1 MIGKE
6 IYNLCKKLFP
16 LNRSLT
22 GDGNR
27 LTLNILKKY
36 YKKLSIKEIK
46 SGTKVYDW
54 KIPMEWNVKEA
65 WIKTPNGNKIADF
78 QKNNLHLVGYSHQIK
93 KLMNFNSLKKKL
105 NFLKNQPKA
114 IPYVTSYYKKNWG
127 FCISFNEFKKLKKKG
142 TYEINI
148 DSKFTKGSLTYG
160 EILIP
165 GKSKKEVFLSTYICH
180 PSMANNEL
188 SGPAVTIFLA
198 KWIAKKKRKYTYRI
212 VFIPETIGSISYLS
226 RNKNKL
232 KKNVVAGFN
241 ITCVG
246 DNRSY
251 SYVPSRNGDTLSDRV
266 GLQVLRNIT
275 KKYKKYSWL
284 DRGGDER
291 QYCSPGIDLP
301 IATIMRTKYATYKE
315 YHTSLDNLNNVVSPR
330 GLNGGFNLI
339 KKAIETIENNVYFIS
354 RFYCEPQMSKRNL
367 YPSLSRKNIY
377 KNTRLIM
384 NVLTYCDGKHS
395 ISDLSKK
402 LSKSQ
407 TEIKKIIKKLIKK
420 KVIKQINEFNNNE
433 I

>member
-1 MIGKE
+1 MIGKK

-27 LTLNILKKY
+27 QTLNILKKY
-36 YKKLSIKEIK
+36 YKNLSIKEMK
-46 SGTKVYDW
+46 SGSKVYDW
-54 KIPMEWNVKEA
+54 QIPLEWNVKEA

-78 QKNNLHLVGYSHQIK
+78 KKNNLHLVGYSHRIK
-93 KLMNFNSLKKKL
+93 KLINFKNLKKRL
-105 NFLKNQPKA
+105 YFLKNQPTA
-114 IPYVTSYYKKNWG
+114 IPYVTSYYKKSWG
-127 FCISFNEFKKLKKKG
+127 FCISFNEFKKLKNNG
-142 TYEINI
+142 TYEVNI
-148 DSKFTKGSLTYG
+148 DSKFHKGSLTYG
-160 EILIP
+160 EIFIP
-165 GKSKKEVFLSTYICH
+165 GRSKKEIFLSTYICH

-198 KWIAKKKRKYTYRI
+198 KWIAKKKRKYSYRI
-212 VFIPETIGSISYLS
+212 VFVPETIGSISYLS
-226 RNKNKL
+226 KNKNKL
-232 KKNVVAGFN
+232 KKNVIAGFN

-266 GLQVLRNIT
+266 GLYVLKNIT
-275 KKYKKYSWL
+275 KNYKKYSWL
-284 DRGGDER
+284 DRGSDER

-301 IATIMRTKYATYKE
+301 IATIMRTKYGTYKE
-315 YHTSLDNLNNVVSPR
+315 YHTSLDNLNTVVSSQ

-339 KKAIETIENNVYFIS
+339 KKAIETIEKNVYFIS
-354 RFYCEPQMSKRNL
+354 RFYGEAQMSKRNL
-367 YPSLSRKNIY
+367 YPTLSKKNIY
-377 KNTRLIM
+377 KNNRLIM

-395 ISDLSKK
+395 IFDLSEK

-407 TEIKKIIKKLIKK
+407 IEIKKIIKILIKK
-420 KVIKQINEFNNNE
+420 KIIKQINEFQNYE

>member
-1 MIGKE
+1 MIGNE
-6 IYNLCKKLFP
+6 IYSLCKKLFP

-27 LTLNILKKY
+27 QTLNILKKY
-36 YKKLSIKEIK
+36 YKNLSIKEIK

-54 KIPMEWNVKEA
+54 KIPLEWNVKEA

-78 QKNNLHLVGYSHQIK
+78 KKNNLHLVGYSHRVK
-93 KLMNFNSLKKKL
+93 KTLNFKNLKKKL
-105 NFLKNQPKA
+105 NYLKNQPNA

-127 FCISFNEFKKLKKKG
+127 FCISFNEFKKLKKNG

-148 DSKFTKGSLTYG
+148 DSKFKKGSLTYG

-165 GKSKKEVFLSTYICH
+165 GRSKKEVFLSTYICH

-198 KWIAKKKRKYTYRI
+198 KWIAKKKRKYSYRI
-212 VFIPETIGSISYLS
+212 IFIPETIGSISYLS
-226 RNKNKL
+226 KNKNKL

-251 SYVPSRNGDTLSDRV
+251 SYLPSRNGDTLSDRV
-266 GLQVLRNIT
+266 GLYVLKNIS
-275 KKYKKYSWL
+275 KNYKKYSWL
-284 DRGGDER
+284 ERGGDER
-291 QYCSPGIDLP
+291 QYCSPGVDLP
-301 IATIMRTKYATYKE
+301 VATIMRTKYATYKE
-315 YHTSLDNLNNVVSPR
+315 YHTSLDNLNTVVSSK

-339 KKAIETIENNVYFIS
+339 KKAIETIEKNVYFIS
-354 RFYCEPQMSKRNL
+354 KFYGEPQMSKRNL
-367 YPSLSRKNIY
+367 YPSLSKKNIY
-377 KNTRLIM
+377 KDTRLIM
-384 NVLTYCDGKHS
+384 NVLSYCDGKHS
-395 ISDLSKK
+395 IIDLSEK
-402 LSKSQ
+402 LSKSPI
-407 TEIKKIIKKLIKK
+407 EIKKIIKKLIKK
-420 KVIKQINEFNNNE
+420 KIIKQINEFQNYE